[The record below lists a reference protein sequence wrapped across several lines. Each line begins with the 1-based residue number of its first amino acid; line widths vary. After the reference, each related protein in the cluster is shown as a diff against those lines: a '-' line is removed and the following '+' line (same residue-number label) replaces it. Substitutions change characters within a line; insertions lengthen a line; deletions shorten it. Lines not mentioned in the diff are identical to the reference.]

1 MRNVLL
7 CETKI
12 PFPRERIVPTLGSE
26 KVLQP
31 SLEELTF
38 EPNSHAIALDSTK
51 RSVSWDRKRGYS
63 RRLLFT
69 LTDTKEE

>member
-51 RSVSWDRKRGYS
+51 RDLVIPQGIVLAELKHFR
-63 RRLLFT
+63 
-69 LTDTKEE
+69 